1 MYYNPLGWGVGG
13 DNMSMEKI
21 IAEMFEKKSWAVVGA
36 TQNPSKFGNK
46 IFKKLQRNG
55 YDVAPI
61 NPVYD
66 DVEGVA
72 TFENLSA
79 MSEKPECVNV
89 VVSPERAMNA
99 LNEAIEL
106 GIKYIWFQPGAFNEE
121 IIERAETAGVNIVYH
136 ACVLVELDKI

>member
-1 MYYNPLGWGVGG
+1 
-13 DNMSMEKI
+13 MSMEKI

-66 DVEGVA
+66 DVEGVN
-72 TFENLSA
+72 TFKSLSD
-79 MSEKPECVNV
+79 MPEKPECVNI
-89 VVSPERAMNA
+89 VVSPERALNA
-99 LNEAIEL
+99 LEEAIKL
-106 GIKYIWFQPGAFNEE
+106 GIKYVWFQPGAFNED
-121 IIERAETAGVNIVYH
+121 IIERAEVAGVNVVYH

>member
-1 MYYNPLGWGVGG
+1 
-13 DNMSMEKI
+13 MSMEKI

-66 DVEGVA
+66 DVEGVK
-72 TFENLSA
+72 TFKSLSD
-79 MSEKPECVNV
+79 MPEKPECVNI
-89 VVSPERAMNA
+89 VVSPERALNA
-99 LNEAIEL
+99 LEEAIKL
-106 GIKYIWFQPGAFNEE
+106 GIKYVWFQPGAFNED
-121 IIERAETAGVNIVYH
+121 IIERAEVAGVNVVYH